1 MKRHLFTKQ
10 DSNSSGFLAAF
21 FLPFVFT
28 LTKIGEYTV
37 RFLTFL
43 FRLVIGLSKS
53 FKDVSWPSL
62 HLPRLNRGLPKFP
75 ALRVKL
81 PRLTLPRLNRGLPKR
96 KKSLGRPALWRG
108 KPRTKP
114 IVLYPIPFRF
124 KLRYFALGIAIAAI
138 FFVPVIIRLWLS
150 ELPNPEQLAFREP
163 ALSTKLYDRNGKFL
177 FQFYASQNR
186 TKVFLN
192 DIPQHLIDATIAIED
207 KNFYRHNGFD
217 LSAIVRAARQTL
229 INKNLQGGSTIT
241 QQLIKSTLLTPEVSL
256 ERKIKE
262 VILAFLTEREFS
274 KREIL
279 EMYFNQVAYGGTAW
293 GIEAAAET
301 YFGKSV
307 ADLKLAQSALLA
319 GLPSAPTI
327 YSPFGTQPQLAKIRQ
342 REVLD
347 RMVAEGFISPKQADE
362 AFAEP
367 LAFAKPAIDI
377 KAPHFVMYTKDFLV
391 QKYGIATVE
400 KGGLKV
406 VTTLDLDIQQQAQD
420 IVREEIEKLTSL
432 SVTNGAALITNPR
445 TGEILSMVG
454 SRDYFDQEHDGNVN
468 VTTALRQPG
477 SSIKLVTYAAALEK
491 GLTAAT
497 ILDDSPI
504 TYSTAGSPSYSP
516 VNYDGRFHG
525 KVTLRTAF
533 GNSYNV
539 PAVKT
544 LSQVGVSSM
553 IDMGKKLGI
562 TTWNDTDRFGL
573 SLTLGGGEVKMVDL
587 ATAYGTVA
595 AGGLKHN
602 LSPLLKVTNSYG
614 EVLEDRQNSPSKGS
628 RVLSEGIAFILADIL
643 ADNNARLS
651 AFGPNSVLNISGKKV
666 SVKTGTSDN
675 KRDNWT
681 IGFSQDKLVA
691 VWVGNNDNRPMNPS
705 LTSGITGAAPIWNK
719 ITTSV
724 LLQNAPASLA
734 ANIPTP
740 ADVVAI
746 GVCSINGYL
755 PCGGC
760 PTRTEYFI
768 QGTQPKL
775 ACKSEWL
782 TPTPAI
788 GGPEPSPEQ

>member
-10 DSNSSGFLAAF
+10 DSNSSGFLAVF
-21 FLPFVFT
+21 FLPFVFM

-37 RFLTFL
+37 RFLAFIFQLAVNL
-43 FRLVIGLSKS
+43 FRI
-53 FKDVSWPSL
+53 FKKISWPSF
-62 HLPRLNRGLPKFP
+62 HISVRL
-75 ALRVKL
+75 KL
-81 PRLTLPRLNRGLPKR
+81 PHLHLPRLNRGLPKR
-96 KKSLGRPALWRG
+96 KKSIGR
-108 KPRTKP
+108 PRTKP

-124 KLRYFALGIAIAAI
+124 KLRYFALGIAIATI
-138 FFVPVIIRLWLS
+138 FFIPVVVRLWLS
-150 ELPNPEQLAFREP
+150 DLPNPNQLAFREP

-177 FQFYASQNR
+177 FQFYSSQNR
-186 TKVFLN
+186 TKVSLN
-192 DIPQHLIDATIAIED
+192 DIPKDLTNATIAIED
-207 KNFYRHNGFD
+207 KNFYKHNGFD
-217 LSAIVRAARQTL
+217 LSAIIRAARQTL

-241 QQLIKSTLLTPEVSL
+241 QQLIKSTLLTPEISL
-256 ERKIKE
+256 ERKVKE
-262 VILAFLTEREFS
+262 VILAFFTERKFS

-293 GIEAAAET
+293 GIEAASET

-307 ADLKLAQSALLA
+307 ADLSLAESTLLA
-319 GLPSAPTI
+319 GLPSAPTT
-327 YSPFGTQPQLAKIRQ
+327 YSPFGTHPELAKIRQ
-342 REVLD
+342 SEVLQ
-347 RMVAEGFISPKQADE
+347 RMVEEGFISQKQADE
-362 AFAEP
+362 AENQE
-367 LAFAKPAIDI
+367 LTFAKPSIDI
-377 KAPHFVMYTKDFLV
+377 KAPHFVMYVKEMLV
-391 QKYGIATVE
+391 QRYGIAAVE

-406 VTTLDLDIQQQAQD
+406 VTTLDLDIQQKAQD
-420 IVREEIEKLTSL
+420 IVREEIEKLSSL
-432 SVTNGAALITNPR
+432 AVSNGAALVTNPQ
-445 TGEILSMVG
+445 TGEILAMVG
-454 SRDYFDQEHDGNVN
+454 SQDYFDNNHDGNVN
-468 VTTALRQPG
+468 VTTSLRQPG

-504 TYSTAGSPSYSP
+504 TYSTPGSPSYSP

-544 LSQVGVSSM
+544 LSQIGVSSM

-562 TTWNDTDRFGL
+562 TTWNDTGRFGL
-573 SLTLGGGEVKMVDL
+573 SLTLGGGEVKMTDL

-595 AGGLKHN
+595 SGGFKHD
-602 LSPLLKVTNSYG
+602 LTPWLKVTNGEG
-614 EVLEDRQNSPSKGS
+614 EVLEDKQSTLSKGS
-628 RVLSEGIAFILADIL
+628 RVLSEGTAFILSDIL
-643 ADNNARLS
+643 SDNNARLS
-651 AFGPNSVLNISGKKV
+651 SFGPNSVLNIPGQKV

-681 IGFSQDKLVA
+681 IGFGQDKLVA
-691 VWVGNNDNRPMNPS
+691 VWVGNNDNKPMNPS

-719 ITTSV
+719 IMTSV
-724 LLQNAPASLA
+724 LSQNSQVNLA
-734 ANIPTP
+734 ANVQTP
-740 ADVVAI
+740 AGVVAVA
-746 GVCSINGYL
+746 VCSINGYL

-788 GGPEPSPEQ
+788 GGPEPSPETSN